1 MRKLGPTKT
10 DITHQVV
17 IYTLSGNSLRKVASY
32 RTSTAPIDLAINGK
46 IIAIADLMKS
56 VSIVEYE
63 RGEAGLPD
71 KLTETAR
78 HYQTAWATAVAQVEE
93 NTYLESDAEGNLMVL
108 HRNTNGV
115 TDDDK
120 RRLEVT
126 SEIRL
131 GEMVN
136 RIRTFSVPT
145 PTNAVVI
152 PKAFLATV
160 SSPPFPLLAPPP
172 Y

>member
-1 MRKLGPTKT
+1 MN
-10 DITHQVV
+10 
-17 IYTLSGNSLRKVASY
+17 GNV
-32 RTSTAPIDLAINGK
+32 
-46 IIAIADLMKS
+46 IAIADLMKS

-78 HYQTAWATAVAQVEE
+78 HFQTAWATAVAQVEE
-93 NTYLESDAEGNLMVL
+93 NSYLESDAEGNLMVL

-136 RIRTFSVPT
+136 RIRTFNVPT
-145 PTNAVVI
+145 SANAVVV

-160 SSPPFPLLAPPP
+160 SFALPNSFTPVLSPA
-172 Y
+172 YRED

>member
-1 MRKLGPTKT
+1 M
-10 DITHQVV
+10 
-17 IYTLSGNSLRKVASY
+17 
-32 RTSTAPIDLAINGK
+32 NGK
-46 IIAIADLMKS
+46 VIAIADLMKS
-56 VSIVEYE
+56 VSIVEYQ

-78 HYQTAWATAVAQVEE
+78 HFQTAWATAVAQVEE
-93 NTYLESDAEGNLMVL
+93 NTYLESEAEGNLMVL

-115 TDDDK
+115 TEDDR

-136 RIRTFSVPT
+136 RIRTFNVPT
-145 PTNAVVI
+145 SANAVVI

-160 SSPPFPLLAPPP
+160 RFLLPP
-172 Y
+172 